1 MNKYMLLLFDRED
14 SFNEMSPEDMQNE
27 IGEHMKWIENL
38 GDHYD
43 SGEAL
48 LQEAKSITGKEKLV
62 TDGPYIESKELLG
75 GFYIIS
81 ANSMEEAA
89 ELAKNCPTLE
99 LGGSIEIRE
108 VMKM

>member
-48 LQEAKSITGKEKLV
+48 LQEAKSIIGKEKLV

>member
-1 MNKYMLLLFDRED
+1 MLLLFDRED
-14 SFNEMSPEDMQNE
+14 SFNEMSPEDMEKE
-27 IGEHMKWIENL
+27 IGEHMKWIEKL

-48 LQEAKSITGKEKLV
+48 LQNAKSIRGKDKIV

-81 ANSMEEAA
+81 ANSLEEAA
-89 ELAKNCPTLE
+89 ELAKGCPTLE
-99 LGGSIEIRE
+99 LGGSIEVRE

>member
-1 MNKYMLLLFDRED
+1 MLLLYDRED

-27 IGEHMKWIENL
+27 IGEHMKWIEKL

-48 LQEAKSITGKEKLV
+48 LQNAKTIKGKSKIV
-62 TDGPYIESKELLG
+62 TDGPYIESKELMG
-75 GFYIIS
+75 GFYIIKADS
-81 ANSMEEAA
+81 LEEAA

-99 LGGSIEIRE
+99 LGGSVEVRE
-108 VMKM
+108 VMEM